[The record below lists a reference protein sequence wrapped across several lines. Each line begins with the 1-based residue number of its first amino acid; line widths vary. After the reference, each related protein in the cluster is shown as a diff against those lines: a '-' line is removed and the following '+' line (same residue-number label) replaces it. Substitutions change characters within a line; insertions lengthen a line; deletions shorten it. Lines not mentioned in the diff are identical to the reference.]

1 MKVQYTKNHSTGK
14 TGEIKEQSEDFAN
27 YLILKGVAI
36 VVKGEYEA
44 KEEKAGYETKEEKI
58 ELKTKVKGDG
68 QIVEPKEVRVKN
80 VSK

>member
-36 VVKGEYEA
+36 AVK
-44 KEEKAGYETKEEKI
+44 
-58 ELKTKVKGDG
+58 ELKTARITKELK
-68 QIVEPKEVRVKN
+68 EPYQTK
-80 VSK
+80 